1 MLSSYRPL
9 FEVPG
14 ARVFIAGGM
23 IARSAGSMFAV
34 SVVAMVSARTGSYAL
49 AGAVVAVGMVS
60 LALFAPFLGRLVDRH
75 GQRRIAIPF
84 FLWSAFWVVMT
95 LLVSMRGW
103 PSWLLFITFPLC
115 GAIPNLGTMARARW
129 SHIFA
134 HDPKNL
140 HVAMSFE
147 QVMEEMTFVIGPVLA
162 IWLSTTLFPEA
173 GFLFAALAYTVGV
186 LVFISARS
194 TEPPVVPHHER
205 PTEHAHTVP
214 GLIPLAF
221 IMVMTGAIF
230 GVNEVVT
237 LAVSKELGAPSAA
250 GAILALYAVGSATA
264 GLVFGHVS
272 HGRSLVKLLIA
283 GTLGMA
289 VLEIPVLFAGNLWIL
304 AGLMLVAGMATA
316 PTLITTMNLI
326 ERIVPKA
333 QLNEGMTIVLTGII
347 IGVAAGSAVS
357 GVVVDHIGA
366 RHGYWVAILAGG
378 FAFVMALGT
387 RAFFTRRELHTL
399 R

>member
-1 MLSSYRPL
+1 MLASYRPL

-14 ARVFIAGGM
+14 ARVFIAGGFV
-23 IARSAGSMFAV
+23 ARTAGSMFAV
-34 SVVAMVSARTGSYAL
+34 SVVAMVAARTGSYAL

-60 LALFAPFLGRLVDRH
+60 LALFAPILGRLVDRY

-84 FLWSAFWVVMT
+84 FLWSGFWAVMT
-95 LLVSMRGW
+95 LLTSLRGW

-134 HDPKNL
+134 DDPKNL
-140 HVAMSFE
+140 HAAMSFE
-147 QVMEEMTFVIGPVLA
+147 QVMEEVTFVIGPVLA

-173 GFLFAALAYTVGV
+173 GFAFATLAYTVGV

-205 PTEHAHTVP
+205 PTEHAYTVP
-214 GLIPLAF
+214 GLVPLAF

-237 LAVSKELGAPSAA
+237 LAVSQDLGAPSAA
-250 GAILALYAVGSATA
+250 GAILALYAVGSASA

-272 HGRSLVKLLIA
+272 HGRSLVKLLVA
-283 GTLGMA
+283 GTFGMA
-289 VLEIPVLFAGNLWIL
+289 VLEVPVLFAGNLWIL
-304 AGLMLVAGMATA
+304 AGLMMVAGMATA

-347 IGVAAGSAVS
+347 VGVAAGSAVS

-366 RHGYWVAILAGG
+366 QHGYWVAIIAGS

-387 RAFFTRRELHTL
+387 RAFLTRRELHTL

>member
-1 MLSSYRPL
+1 MLASYRPL

-14 ARVFIAGGM
+14 ARVFITGGL
-23 IARSAGSMFAV
+23 IARTAGSMFGV
-34 SVVAMVSARTGSYAL
+34 SVVAMVAARIGSYEL
-49 AGAVVAVGMVS
+49 AGAVVAAGMVS
-60 LALFAPFLGRLVDRH
+60 LALFAPFIGRLVDRY

-84 FLWSAFWVVMT
+84 FLWSGFWAVMT
-95 LLVSMRGW
+95 ILTSLRGW
-103 PSWLLFITFPLC
+103 PTWFLFITFPLC

-134 HDPKNL
+134 HDPRHL
-140 HVAMSFE
+140 HSAMSFE
-147 QVMEEMTFVIGPVLA
+147 QVMEEVTFVIGPVLA

-173 GFLFAALAYTVGV
+173 GFVFATGAYTVGV

-205 PTEHAHTVP
+205 PDEHAYRVP

-237 LAVSKELGAPSAA
+237 LAVSQEAGAASAA
-250 GAILALYAVGSATA
+250 GAILALYAVGSASA

-272 HGRSLVKLLIA
+272 HGRNLGKLLIA

-289 VLEIPVLFAGNLWIL
+289 VLEIPVLFADTLWAL

-326 ERIVPKA
+326 ERITPKA
-333 QLNEGMTIVLTGII
+333 QLNEGMTIVLTGLI
-347 IGVAAGSAVS
+347 IGIAAGSAVS
-357 GVVVDHIGA
+357 GAVVDRVGA
-366 RHGYWVAILAGG
+366 QHGYWVAIIAGG

-387 RAFFTRRELHTL
+387 RAFLTRRELHNL

>member
-1 MLSSYRPL
+1 MLASYRPL

-14 ARVFIAGGM
+14 ARVFITGGM
-23 IARSAGSMFAV
+23 IARSAGSMFGV
-34 SVVAMVSARTGSYAL
+34 SVVAMVAARTGSYAL

-60 LALFAPFLGRLVDRH
+60 LALFAPFLGRLVDRY

-84 FLWSAFWVVMT
+84 FLWSGFWAVMT
-95 LLVSMRGW
+95 VLTSLRGW

-129 SHIFA
+129 SYIFA
-134 HDPKNL
+134 HDPRSL
-140 HVAMSFE
+140 HTAMSFE
-147 QVMEEMTFVIGPVLA
+147 QVMEEITFVIGPVLA

-173 GFLFAALAYTVGV
+173 GFVFATVAYGVGV
-186 LVFISARS
+186 LIFISARS

-205 PTEHAHTVP
+205 PAEHAYTVP

-237 LAVSKELGAPSAA
+237 LAVSGEAGAKGAA
-250 GAILALYAVGSATA
+250 GAILALYAVGSALA
-264 GLVFGHVS
+264 GLVFGHFS
-272 HGRSLVKLLIA
+272 HGRNLLKLLIV

-289 VLEIPVLFAGNLWIL
+289 VLESPLVLAGNLWVL
-304 AGLMLVAGMATA
+304 AGIMLVAGMATA

-326 ERIVPKA
+326 ERIVPRA
-333 QLNEGMTIVLTGII
+333 QLNEGMTIVLTGLIVGI
-347 IGVAAGSAVS
+347 AAGSAVS
-357 GVVVDHIGA
+357 GAVVDRVGA
-366 RHGYWVAILAGG
+366 SQGYWVAVFAGVL
-378 FAFVMALGT
+378 AFVMAVGT
-387 RAFFTRRELHTL
+387 RAFLQRRDLANI